1 MKEGLAKVGRE
12 TAYRTLSLYAGLDT
26 IGAIS
31 KDLKERFKIAWKMVA
46 GLDTESSK
54 HSGTTTRLQFS

>member
-12 TAYRTLSLYAGLDT
+12 TAYRKLNLYLAGLDT

-31 KDLKERFKIAWKMVA
+31 KDLKK
-46 GLDTESSK
+46 GLKLHGRWLLD
-54 HSGTTTRLQFS
+54 